1 MLNWFKISY
10 AQIGFSGTIY
20 YLADIILRKIKIGSI
35 YPYCFLSQPLSA
47 PAKKL
52 RLSKN
57 YAVRKVQPDDP
68 RLLEMLPSSICD
80 YRFEQRAICIGAFKE
95 ETLTALLWFTTD
107 VYHEDEVRANFIP
120 PLDACWDFGV
130 HIEPEYRMTR
140 AFSNLWGA
148 STVIMS
154 GMGYRNSLSRISAFN
169 PVSLH
174 AHIRMGAKLI
184 AKAIFI
190 NIGPMQISF
199 SNTRPLLYIS
209 FFKNSRPTFHFHKND
224 ESITI

>member
-1 MLNWFKISY
+1 MLNWFKTSY
-10 AQIGFSGTIY
+10 AQIGISGTIY

-57 YAVRKVQPDDP
+57 YAVRKIQPNDP
-68 RLLEMLPSSICD
+68 RLLEILAPSICD
-80 YRFEQRAICIGAFKE
+80 YRFEQKAICIGAYKE

-107 VYHEDEVRANFIP
+107 VYHEDEVRADFIP
-120 PLDACWDFGV
+120 PIDACWDFGV

-148 STVIMS
+148 STVIMND
-154 GMGYRNSLSRISAFN
+154 MGYEYSLSRISAFN
-169 PVSLH
+169 HISLH
-174 AHIRMGAKLI
+174 AHIRMGAKLV
-184 AKAIFI
+184 AKAVFI
-190 NIGPMQISF
+190 NIGPIQISL

-209 FFKNSRPTFHFHKND
+209 FFKNSRPIFRFHKND